1 MAMKKF
7 LGLMMVVG
15 AIGAWSGAFAA
26 NCIDCHK
33 SMDRVAEKIKTV
45 GVNSGEELVDFLRN
59 KSSKR
64 ALHKYVK
71 DEDIKKAFSEV
82 KAQIGTNS
90 SQKGGASQ
98 APKKKKVEGC

>member
-7 LGLMMVVG
+7 LGLMMMVG

-33 SMDRVAEKIKTV
+33 SMDRVAEKIRAS
-45 GVNSGEELVDFLRN
+45 GVKSGEELVDFLRN

-71 DEDIKKAFSEV
+71 DEDIKEAFSEV
-82 KAQIGTNS
+82 NGQTSNGSLKKEEAP
-90 SQKGGASQ
+90 Q